1 MKKLI
6 ACVSL
11 IIWLQ
16 NYAYSEAHKNTFSLQ
31 DGFPVGSA
39 AKDSIGKGHDDL
51 PTEVTLDSHEVGDY
65 LCKCFDANS
74 NHGVKLVSTCNTLLK
89 MSLKTLLFYL

>member
-11 IIWLQ
+11 IVWLQ
-16 NYAYSEAHKNTFSLQ
+16 SYIYIEAHKNTFPLR
-31 DGFPVGSA
+31 DGFPAGSA
-39 AKDSIGKGHDDL
+39 AKGSIGKGDANL

-65 LCKCFDANS
+65 LCKFLTE
-74 NHGVKLVSTCNTLLK
+74 LVN
-89 MSLKTLLFYL
+89 MV

>member
-6 ACVSL
+6 SCVSL

-16 NYAYSEAHKNTFSLQ
+16 NYIHSEAHKNTFPLR

-39 AKDSIGKGHDDL
+39 AKDSIGEGDANL

-65 LCKCFDANS
+65 LCKFLA
-74 NHGVKLVSTCNTLLK
+74 GLVN
-89 MSLKTLLFYL
+89 MV